1 MMNTKGIALL
11 ITLPVCF
18 LSLSVAQSKKPGE
31 ALETGGERKL
41 GVVYKTVGQRKLELD
56 LYCPTTEQAGPCPLI
71 VYTHGGGW
79 AAGSRLGASRGLFG
93 LLFKQL
99 LQDGFCVAS
108 VDYRLFKSG
117 GSIRMRDCVI
127 DSKDAVRYLVKS
139 SETLAIDPERI
150 FVFGDS
156 AGGHIAQ
163 MLLLSPPKTLTGDPD
178 LAEVDFKIKAGLS
191 WYGPSDFQDVSL
203 FNHNDRP
210 DFRDRFGPRITGED
224 SVTPEEKLRLYQEM
238 SPVIYLQKDSPPLF
252 MIQGDQDTTIPV
264 KHAKHMKE
272 KAEELGS
279 PVEVLIVK
287 NAGHNW
293 RKVDADIEP
302 SKEKIIEASV
312 EFLSRQLELAEN
324 PK

>member
-1 MMNTKGIALL
+1 MMNTKGIVLL

-31 ALETGGERKL
+31 ALEIGGERKL

-56 LYCPTTEQAGPCPLI
+56 LYYPTTERAGPCPLI

-93 LLFKQL
+93 SLFKQL
-99 LQDGFCVAS
+99 LQNGFCVAS

-127 DSKDAVRYLVKS
+127 DSKDAVRYLVKN
-139 SETLAIDPERI
+139 SETLALDPERI

-178 LAEVDFKIKAGLS
+178 LAEVVFFI
-191 WYGPSDFQDVSL
+191 
-203 FNHNDRP
+203 
-210 DFRDRFGPRITGED
+210 
-224 SVTPEEKLRLYQEM
+224 
-238 SPVIYLQKDSPPLF
+238 
-252 MIQGDQDTTIPV
+252 
-264 KHAKHMKE
+264 
-272 KAEELGS
+272 
-279 PVEVLIVK
+279 
-287 NAGHNW
+287 
-293 RKVDADIEP
+293 
-302 SKEKIIEASV
+302 
-312 EFLSRQLELAEN
+312 
-324 PK
+324 